1 MNLSLRQLRAY
12 AAVARAGSFTAAARE
27 LHISQSALS
36 RTVADLER
44 LLRVR
49 LLERDTRKVMLTVQG
64 AELLRTA
71 ERVLGVHDSE
81 LRRLERYLAGES
93 GTVTI
98 ATLPS
103 VAAVLLP
110 EVVATFRR
118 QWPDIGV
125 RILDGLA
132 RTVLDRVAT
141 GEADLAITI
150 DDDLPAGLRATPFV
164 RDRFHAALPPDH
176 PLAAH
181 DHLTWAEL
189 ASEPFIAIGADSSV
203 RLFTDRAFTWSG
215 STPAHVIEA
224 GNVATVGG
232 LVAAR
237 LGTSALPAL
246 VRALMSF
253 ADLAHRPLTTPVVDR
268 RLSLVLPAARA
279 LSPAA
284 TRFLDLLDAL
294 PSTTHELPTGVT
306 WATEAA

>member
-1 MNLSLRQLRAY
+1 MDLSLRQLRAY

-27 LHISQSALS
+27 LRVSQSALS
-36 RTVADLER
+36 RTVAEIER
-44 LLRVR
+44 RVRVR
-49 LLERDTRKVMLTVQG
+49 LLERDTRRVALTAHG

-71 ERVLGVHDSE
+71 ERVLDVHDSE
-81 LRRLERYLAGES
+81 LRRLERYFAGES

-110 EVVATFRR
+110 GVVATFRR
-118 QWPDIGV
+118 QRPEIGV

-132 RTVLDRVAT
+132 RTVLDRVTA

-150 DDDLPAGLRATPFV
+150 AADLPPGLRATPLV
-164 RDRFHAALPPDH
+164 RDRFYATLPPEH
-176 PLAAH
+176 PLAER
-181 DHLTWAEL
+181 DGLTWARL
-189 ASEPFIAIGADSSV
+189 AAEPFIAIGTDSSV
-203 RLFTDRAFTWSG
+203 RLFTDRAFSRAG
-215 STPAHVIEA
+215 ASPAHVIEA

-237 LGTSALPAL
+237 LGVSALPAL

-253 ADLAHRPLTTPVVDR
+253 ADLAHRPLTDPEVDR
-268 RLSLVLPAARA
+268 GLSVVLPADRT

-284 TRFLDLLDAL
+284 GRFLELLDAL
-294 PSTTHELPTGVT
+294 PATGHALPAGIT
-306 WATEAA
+306 WAT